1 MVSMVSRLFV
11 VSVFNLRLIKLNLKK
26 RLTIFTLFIVVI
38 TSGLVGVALIEIGF
52 KNQIGQLEYELDSIR
67 STVQESDV
75 DKVSLALALTGASRS
90 NLSLYL
96 VDNEGEIYILEDK
109 SGNTNQVQ
117 EIQRSSCWS

>member
-1 MVSMVSRLFV
+1 M
-11 VSVFNLRLIKLNLKK
+11 NLKK

-52 KNQIGQLEYELDSIR
+52 KNQIGQLEYELDSIG

-96 VDNEGEIYILEDK
+96 VDNEREIYILEDK